1 MQVDIGVTSGM
12 QLKLILKVI
21 KLAQEAG
28 LRNVWIGDDIG
39 LRHDV
44 FTVASI
50 ILLKYPKVNVGIGI
64 TSPLLMNI
72 STIAR
77 ASVSLTEVGGDMR
90 FRLGLGIG
98 GLQDLARLG
107 ITVKNHKN
115 VLRDAVMLLRKI
127 WKGEKLLFKSES
139 FALENYYTRHILES
153 KIPIFFGVRGPKLL
167 KLAGEIADGIIL
179 SGPRTYLEKAIRLVR
194 NSVEKS
200 QESTRSFHYVVWVPT
215 ILIEK
220 QSDLNLVKRTVA
232 FVLADTPNKV
242 LKMAELNLN
251 RIGEIRTVCQQS
263 GIEKAALRVTS
274 DLINEVAVHGSAK
287 QICETFHSL
296 ERLGIHEVVFGPP
309 YGVNLEEAIMKLG
322 QAWSGFS

>member
-1 MQVDIGVTSGM
+1 MQVDLGVTSGM
-12 QLKLILKVI
+12 QLKLILRVTN
-21 KLAQEAG
+21 LAQKAG
-28 LRNVWIGDDIG
+28 LNNVWIGDDID

-44 FTVASI
+44 FTIASI
-50 ILLKYPKVNVGIGI
+50 ILLKYPRVNVGIGI
-64 TSPLLMNI
+64 TSPLIRNI

-77 ASVSLTEVGGDMR
+77 ASVSLAEIGGDTS

-107 ITVKNHKN
+107 ITVKNHEN
-115 VLRDAVMLLRKI
+115 VLRNAVMLLKRI
-127 WKGEKLLFKSES
+127 WKGETLLFKSES

-153 KIPIFFGVRGPKLL
+153 QIPIFLGVRGPRLL
-167 KLAGEIADGIIL
+167 KVAGEIADGIIL
-179 SGPRTYLEKAIRLVR
+179 SGPRTYLEEAIRLVR

-200 QESTRSFHYVVWVPT
+200 QEPTRNFHYAVWVPT

-220 QSDLNLVKRTVA
+220 QSDLRLVKRTVA

-251 RIGEIRTVCQQS
+251 RIDKIRTAYQQS
-263 GIEKAALRVTS
+263 GIEKAALLVTS
-274 DLINEVAVHGSAK
+274 DLINEVAIHGSAK
-287 QICETFHSL
+287 QICETFQSL

-309 YGVNLEEAIMKLG
+309 YGADPEKAIMKLG
-322 QAWSGFS
+322 EAWSGFS